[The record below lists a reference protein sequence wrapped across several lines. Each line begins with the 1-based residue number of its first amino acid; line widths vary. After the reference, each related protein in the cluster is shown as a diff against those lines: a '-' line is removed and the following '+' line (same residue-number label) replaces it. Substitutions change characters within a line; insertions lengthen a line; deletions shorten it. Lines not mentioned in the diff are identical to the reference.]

1 MVSLGTGRYEP
12 SVELTGCG
20 KVSLKE
26 KVSKIV
32 DSATDTEGKKGRRGG
47 AGACMSI
54 CVCVCVRV
62 CPRARMLVCVCE
74 DACVCAC
81 VHVLSLIHI

>member
-12 SVELTGCG
+12 SVELTGCS

-32 DSATDTEGKKGRRGG
+32 DSATDTEGEKRWGWGIIY
-47 AGACMSI
+47 MS
-54 CVCVCVRV
+54 VCVS
-62 CPRARMLVCVCE
+62 
-74 DACVCAC
+74 
-81 VHVLSLIHI
+81 VHVFL

>member
-12 SVELTGCG
+12 SVELTGCS

-32 DSATDTEGKKGRRGG
+32 DSATDTEGEKREEVWVGHNLYE
-47 AGACMSI
+47 
-54 CVCVCVRV
+54 CVCVCV
-62 CPRARMLVCVCE
+62 
-74 DACVCAC
+74 CVCAC
-81 VHVLSLIHI
+81 VPVSMHACV